1 MTKSKNK
8 GNVRQLFLYF
18 FGILV
23 RLFFKFPY
31 LCGHKT
37 TKPIYLTNDM
47 TKNITKDIRY
57 IGVDDPEM
65 RLFESQ
71 YATPDGMCYNS
82 YVILDEK
89 VAILDT
95 SDRRT
100 LGTWKENLTEAL
112 GGRTPDYLIVQHLEP
127 DHASG
132 IADLCALYPTLQIV
146 CSAKAQQMMPQYGLG
161 AAPIITVK
169 EGDTLSLGS
178 HTLRFIMAPMVHWP
192 EVMVTYDEADRVLF
206 SADGFG
212 KFGVYDADADD
223 WACEARRYY
232 FNICGKYGTPV
243 STLLKKAAALDI
255 QQILP
260 LHGPVLEGEKLAEAL
275 RLYTIWSAYDVETEG
290 VFIAHASIH
299 GNTAAA
305 AERLVEILK
314 AKGCPKV
321 AISDL
326 CRDDLGEAIED
337 AFRYGK
343 MICMASSYDA
353 GVFPPM
359 FDFLHHLE
367 IKAYQRRRVG
377 LVENGSWAP
386 SAAKTMRPMLEGM
399 KQVEIV
405 EPVVTLRG
413 TMKEADIPQLEALAD
428 AILA

>member
-1 MTKSKNK
+1 MKN
-8 GNVRQLFLYF
+8 
-18 FGILV
+18 I
-23 RLFFKFPY
+23 
-31 LCGHKT
+31 
-37 TKPIYLTNDM
+37 
-47 TKNITKDIRY
+47 ITKDIRY
-57 IGVDDPEM
+57 IGVDDPTLA
-65 RLFESQ
+65 LFESQ
-71 YATPDGMCYNS
+71 YHTPDGMCYNS

-89 VAILDT
+89 VAVMDT
-95 SDRRT
+95 SDSRT
-100 LGTWKENLTEAL
+100 IGQWKQNLTEAL
-112 GGRTPDYLIVQHLEP
+112 DGRQPDYLIVHHLEP

-132 IADLCALYPTLQIV
+132 IAEVCELYPSMQIV
-146 CSAKAQQMMPQYGLG
+146 CSAKAKQMMPQYFEGSALEER
-161 AAPIITVK
+161 ILTVK
-169 EGDTLSLGS
+169 EGDTLELGR
-178 HTLRFIMAPMVHWP
+178 HTLQFIMAPMVHWP
-192 EVMVTYDEADRVLF
+192 EVMVTYDNLDRALF

-243 STLLKKAAALDI
+243 STMLKKASALDI
-255 QQILP
+255 ERILP

-305 AERLVEILK
+305 AEHLAEILK

-321 AISDL
+321 AVSDL
-326 CRDDLGEAIED
+326 CRDDLSEAIED

-359 FDFLHHLE
+359 YDFLHHLD
-367 IKAYQRRRVG
+367 IKAYQRRRVA

-399 KQVEIV
+399 KQVEGV

-413 TMKEADIPQLEALAD
+413 RMKEADIPQLEALAD
-428 AILA
+428 ALLQA

>member
-1 MTKSKNK
+1 
-8 GNVRQLFLYF
+8 
-18 FGILV
+18 
-23 RLFFKFPY
+23 
-31 LCGHKT
+31 
-37 TKPIYLTNDM
+37 M
-47 TKNITKDIRY
+47 TKNITADIRY
-57 IGVDDPEM
+57 IGVDDPTQN
-65 RLFESQ
+65 LFESQ

-82 YVILDEK
+82 YVILDDK
-89 VAILDT
+89 IAVLDT
-95 SDRRT
+95 SDSRT
-100 LGTWKENLTEAL
+100 LASWKDNLSEVLA
-112 GGRTPDYLIVQHLEP
+112 GRQPDYLIVHHLEP

-132 IADLCALYPTLQIV
+132 IADVCAQYPALQIV
-146 CSAKAQQMMPQYGLG
+146 CSAKALQMMPQYFDADLLQDRVL
-161 AAPIITVK
+161 TVK
-169 EGDTLSLGS
+169 EGDTLSLGR

-192 EVMVTYDEADRVLF
+192 EVMVSYDDADCVLF

-232 FNICGKYGTPV
+232 FNIVGKYGGPV
-243 STLLKKAAALDI
+243 ATLLKKAAALDI

-260 LHGPVLEGEKLAEAL
+260 LHGPVLSGEQLAEAL
-275 RLYTIWSAYDVETEG
+275 RLYGIWSSYGVETDG

-299 GNTAAA
+299 GNTADAA
-305 AERLVEILK
+305 LRLADILQQ
-314 AKGCPKV
+314 KGCPKV

-353 GVFPPM
+353 SVFPPM
-359 FDFLHHLE
+359 YDFLHHLE
-367 IKAYQRRRVG
+367 LKAYQQRRVA

-386 SAAKTMRPMLEGM
+386 SAAKTMRHLLEGM
-399 KQVEIV
+399 KQLEIV

-413 TMKEADIPQLEALAD
+413 RLKDTDLPQLEALAD

>member
-1 MTKSKNK
+1 MTKE
-8 GNVRQLFLYF
+8 
-18 FGILV
+18 I
-23 RLFFKFPY
+23 
-31 LCGHKT
+31 C
-37 TKPIYLTNDM
+37 
-47 TKNITKDIRY
+47 KDIIY
-57 IGVDDPEM
+57 IGVDDPGQQ
-65 RLFESQ
+65 LFESQ
-71 YATPDGMCYNS
+71 YHTPDGMCYNS
-82 YVILDEK
+82 YVILDDK
-89 VAILDT
+89 IAVMDT
-95 SDRRT
+95 SDSRT
-100 LGTWKENLTEAL
+100 LEPWQRNLAEAL
-112 GGRTPDYLIVQHLEP
+112 DGRQPDFLVVHHLEP

-132 IADLCALYPTLQIV
+132 IAQVCALYPGMQIV
-146 CSAKAQQMMPQYGLG
+146 CSAKAKQMMPQYFADSSLE
-161 AAPIITVK
+161 ARVLPVK
-169 EGDTLSLGS
+169 EGDTLALGR
-178 HTLRFIMAPMVHWP
+178 HTLHFVMAPMVHWP
-192 EVMVTYDEADRVLF
+192 EVMVSYDSAARALF

-212 KFGVYDADADD
+212 KFGVYGADADD

-255 QQILP
+255 ERILP
-260 LHGPVLEGEKLAEAL
+260 LHGPVLEGDLLAEAL

-290 VFIAHASIH
+290 VFVAHASIH

-321 AISDL
+321 AVNDL

-337 AFRYGK
+337 AFRYGR
-343 MICMASSYDA
+343 MVCMASSYDA

-359 FDFLHHLE
+359 YDFLHHLD

-399 KQVEIV
+399 KQVEVV

-413 TMKEADIPQLEALAD
+413 RMTEADVTRLEALAD

>member
-1 MTKSKNK
+1 M
-8 GNVRQLFLYF
+8 L
-18 FGILV
+18 
-23 RLFFKFPY
+23 
-31 LCGHKT
+31 
-37 TKPIYLTNDM
+37 
-47 TKNITKDIRY
+47 ITPDIKY
-57 IGVDDPEM
+57 IGVDDAEM
-65 RLFESQ
+65 QLFESQ
-71 YATPDGMCYNS
+71 YHTPDGMCYNS

-89 VAILDT
+89 VAVMDT
-95 SDRRT
+95 SDSRT
-100 LGTWKENLTEAL
+100 LAQWFDNLSSAL
-112 GGRTPDYLIVQHLEP
+112 GSRQPDYLIVHHLEP

-132 IADLCALYPTLQIV
+132 IADVCARYPQLQLV
-146 CSAKAQQMMPQYGLG
+146 CSAKAKQMMPQYFEDSALQERVI
-161 AAPIITVK
+161 AVK
-169 EGDTLSLGS
+169 EGDTLALGR
-178 HTLRFIMAPMVHWP
+178 HTLHFIMAPMVHWP
-192 EVMVTYDEADRVLF
+192 EVMVTYDAADCVLF

-212 KFGVYDADADD
+212 KFGVYEADADD

-243 STLLKKAAALDI
+243 STLLKKAAALNI
-255 QQILP
+255 QKILP
-260 LHGPVLEGEKLAEAL
+260 LHGPVLEGEKMAEAV

-305 AERLVEILK
+305 AERLAEILK
-314 AKGCPKV
+314 QKGCPKV
-321 AISDL
+321 AVSDL

-359 FDFLHHLE
+359 YDFLHHLD

-386 SAAKTMRPMLEGM
+386 SAAKTMRPMLEAM

-413 TMKEADIPQLEALAD
+413 CMKDADLPQLEALAA

>member
-1 MTKSKNK
+1 MKN
-8 GNVRQLFLYF
+8 
-18 FGILV
+18 I
-23 RLFFKFPY
+23 
-31 LCGHKT
+31 
-37 TKPIYLTNDM
+37 
-47 TKNITKDIRY
+47 ITKDIRY
-57 IGVDDPEM
+57 IGVDDPTLA
-65 RLFESQ
+65 LFESQ
-71 YATPDGMCYNS
+71 YHTPDGMCYNS

-89 VAILDT
+89 VAVMDT
-95 SDRRT
+95 SDSRT
-100 LGTWKENLTEAL
+100 IGQWKQNLTEAL
-112 GGRTPDYLIVQHLEP
+112 DGRQPDYLIVHHLEP

-132 IADLCALYPTLQIV
+132 IAEVCELYPSMQIV
-146 CSAKAQQMMPQYGLG
+146 CSAKAKQMMPQYFEGSALEER
-161 AAPIITVK
+161 ILTVK
-169 EGDTLSLGS
+169 EGDTLELGR
-178 HTLRFIMAPMVHWP
+178 HTLQFIMAPMVHWP
-192 EVMVTYDEADRVLF
+192 EVMVTYDNLDRALF

-243 STLLKKAAALDI
+243 STMLKKASALDI
-255 QQILP
+255 ERILP

-275 RLYTIWSAYDVETEG
+275 RLYPIWSAYDVETEG

-305 AERLVEILK
+305 AEHLAEILK

-321 AISDL
+321 AVSDL
-326 CRDDLGEAIED
+326 CRDDLSEAIED

-359 FDFLHHLE
+359 YDFLHHLD
-367 IKAYQRRRVG
+367 IKAYQRRRVA

-399 KQVEIV
+399 KQVEVV

-413 TMKEADIPQLEALAD
+413 RMKEADIPQLEALAD
-428 AILA
+428 ALLQA

>member
-1 MTKSKNK
+1 M
-8 GNVRQLFLYF
+8 
-18 FGILV
+18 I
-23 RLFFKFPY
+23 
-31 LCGHKT
+31 
-37 TKPIYLTNDM
+37 
-47 TKNITKDIRY
+47 KNITADIRY
-57 IGVDDPEM
+57 IGVDDPEQH
-65 RLFESQ
+65 LFESQ
-71 YATPDGMCYNS
+71 YHTPDGMCYNS
-82 YVILDEK
+82 FVILDEK
-89 VAILDT
+89 VAIMDT
-95 SDRRT
+95 SDSRT
-100 LGTWKENLTEAL
+100 LEAWKANLKEAL
-112 GGRTPDYLIVQHLEP
+112 AGRQPDYLIVQHLEP

-132 IADLCALYPTLQIV
+132 IAEVCALYPTLQIV
-146 CSAKAQQMMPQYGLG
+146 CSAKAKQMMPQYMSAPHSAPEG
-161 AAPIITVK
+161 ATAPTSSANKSTEAPSGAVGGASRVLTVK
-169 EGDTLSLGS
+169 EGDTLSLGR
-178 HTLRFIMAPMVHWP
+178 HTLQFIMAPMVHWP
-192 EVMVTYDEADRVLF
+192 EVMVTYDATDKVLF

-255 QQILP
+255 QKILP
-260 LHGPVLEGEKLAEAL
+260 LHGPVLEGEKLAEAV

-359 FDFLHHLE
+359 YDFLHHLD

-399 KQVEIV
+399 KQVEVV

-413 TMKEADIPQLEALAD
+413 KMKDEDLAQLEALAD

>member
-1 MTKSKNK
+1 MKIT
-8 GNVRQLFLYF
+8 
-18 FGILV
+18 
-23 RLFFKFPY
+23 
-31 LCGHKT
+31 
-37 TKPIYLTNDM
+37 D
-47 TKNITKDIRY
+47 NIKY
-57 IGVDDPEM
+57 IGVDDADM
-65 RLFESQ
+65 HLFESQ
-71 YATPDGMCYNS
+71 YVTPDGMCYNS

-89 VAILDT
+89 VAVMDT
-95 SDRRT
+95 SDHRT
-100 LGTWKENLTEAL
+100 IDVWKENLKEAL
-112 GGRTPDYLIVQHLEP
+112 GDRQPDYLIVHHLEP

-132 IADLCALYPTLQIV
+132 IAELCALYPDLQVV
-146 CSAKAQQMMPQYGLG
+146 CSAKAAQMMSQYFD
-161 AAPIITVK
+161 APLNVLTVK
-169 EGDTLSLGS
+169 EGDTLSLGR

-192 EVMVTYDEADRVLF
+192 EVMVTYDDCDRVLF

-212 KFGVYDADADD
+212 KFGVYEADADD

-255 QQILP
+255 QKILP
-260 LHGPVLEGEKLAEAL
+260 LHGPVLEGEKMAEAI

-321 AISDL
+321 AVNDL

-359 FDFLHHLE
+359 YDFLHHLD

-377 LVENGSWAP
+377 IVENGSWAP

-399 KQVEIV
+399 KQVELV

-413 TMKEADIPQLEALAD
+413 KMKDTDILQLDALAD

>member
-1 MTKSKNK
+1 MKE
-8 GNVRQLFLYF
+8 
-18 FGILV
+18 
-23 RLFFKFPY
+23 
-31 LCGHKT
+31 
-37 TKPIYLTNDM
+37 
-47 TKNITKDIRY
+47 ITKDVVY
-57 IGVDDPEM
+57 IGVDDPTQH
-65 RLFESQ
+65 LFESQ
-71 YATPDGMCYNS
+71 YHTPEGMCYNS
-82 YVILDEK
+82 YVIIDEK
-89 VAILDT
+89 VAVMDT
-95 SDRRT
+95 SDSRT
-100 LGTWKENLTEAL
+100 LGEWKANLATAL
-112 GGRTPDYLIVQHLEP
+112 DGRQPDYRVVHHLEP

-132 IADLCALYPTLQIV
+132 IAEVCALYPQMQIV
-146 CSAKAQQMMPQYGLG
+146 CSAKAKQMMPQYWPLTDSNHGGESLEE
-161 AAPIITVK
+161 ARIITVK
-169 EGDTLSLGS
+169 EGDTLALGR
-178 HTLRFIMAPMVHWP
+178 HTLHFVMAPMVHWP
-192 EVMVTYDEADRVLF
+192 EVMVSYDDADRLLF

-243 STLLKKAAALDI
+243 ATLLKKAAALSIDK
-255 QQILP
+255 ILP
-260 LHGPVLEGEKLAEAL
+260 LHGPVLEGEKMAEAL

-290 VFIAHASIH
+290 VFVAHASIH

-305 AERLVEILK
+305 AEKLVEILK

-321 AISDL
+321 AVNDL

-359 FDFLHHLE
+359 YDFLHHLD

-399 KQVEIV
+399 KQVEVV

-413 TMKEADIPQLEALAD
+413 RMKEADLAQLEALAD

>member
-1 MTKSKNK
+1 MKN
-8 GNVRQLFLYF
+8 
-18 FGILV
+18 I
-23 RLFFKFPY
+23 
-31 LCGHKT
+31 
-37 TKPIYLTNDM
+37 
-47 TKNITKDIRY
+47 ITKDIRY
-57 IGVDDPEM
+57 IGVDDPTLA
-65 RLFESQ
+65 LFESQ
-71 YATPDGMCYNS
+71 YHTPDGMCYNS

-89 VAILDT
+89 VAVMDT
-95 SDRRT
+95 SDSRT
-100 LGTWKENLTEAL
+100 IGQWKQNLTEAL
-112 GGRTPDYLIVQHLEP
+112 DGRQPDYLIVHHLEP

-132 IADLCALYPTLQIV
+132 IAEVCELYPSMQIV
-146 CSAKAQQMMPQYGLG
+146 CSAKAKQMMPQYFEGSALEER
-161 AAPIITVK
+161 ILTVK
-169 EGDTLSLGS
+169 EGDTLELGR
-178 HTLRFIMAPMVHWP
+178 HTLQFIMAPMVHWP
-192 EVMVTYDEADRVLF
+192 EVMVTYDNLDRALF

-212 KFGVYDADADD
+212 KFGVYDTDADD

-243 STLLKKAAALDI
+243 STLLKKASALDI
-255 QQILP
+255 ERILP

-305 AERLVEILK
+305 AEHLAEILK

-321 AISDL
+321 AVSDL
-326 CRDDLGEAIED
+326 CRDDLSEAIED
-337 AFRYGK
+337 AFCYGK

-359 FDFLHHLE
+359 YDFLHHLD
-367 IKAYQRRRVG
+367 IKAYQRRRVA

-399 KQVEIV
+399 KQVEVV

-413 TMKEADIPQLEALAD
+413 RMKEADIPQLEALAD
-428 AILA
+428 ALLQA

>member
-1 MTKSKNK
+1 M
-8 GNVRQLFLYF
+8 
-18 FGILV
+18 I
-23 RLFFKFPY
+23 
-31 LCGHKT
+31 
-37 TKPIYLTNDM
+37 
-47 TKNITKDIRY
+47 KNITAGIRY
-57 IGVDDPEM
+57 IGVDDPEQH
-65 RLFESQ
+65 LFESQ
-71 YATPDGMCYNS
+71 YHTPDGMCYNS
-82 YVILDEK
+82 FVILDEK
-89 VAILDT
+89 VAIMDT
-95 SDRRT
+95 SDSRT
-100 LGTWKENLTEAL
+100 LEAWKANLKEAL
-112 GGRTPDYLIVQHLEP
+112 AGRQPDYLIVQHLEP

-132 IADLCALYPTLQIV
+132 IAEVCALYPTLQVV
-146 CSAKAQQMMPQYGLG
+146 CSAKAKQMMPQYMTLSG
-161 AAPIITVK
+161 AEEGAIITVK
-169 EGDTLSLGS
+169 EGDTLSLGR
-178 HTLRFIMAPMVHWP
+178 HTLQFIMAPMVHWP
-192 EVMVTYDEADRVLF
+192 EVMVTYDATDKVLF

-255 QQILP
+255 QKILP
-260 LHGPVLEGEKLAEAL
+260 LHGPVLEGEKLAEAV

-359 FDFLHHLE
+359 YDFLHHLD

-405 EPVVTLRG
+405 EPIVTLRG
-413 TMKEADIPQLEALAD
+413 KMKDEDLAQLEALAD

>member
-1 MTKSKNK
+1 M
-8 GNVRQLFLYF
+8 
-18 FGILV
+18 I
-23 RLFFKFPY
+23 
-31 LCGHKT
+31 
-37 TKPIYLTNDM
+37 
-47 TKNITKDIRY
+47 KNITTDIRY
-57 IGVDDPEM
+57 IGVDDPSQH
-65 RLFESQ
+65 LFESQ

-82 YVILDEK
+82 YLLLDEQIA
-89 VAILDT
+89 VMDT
-95 SDRRT
+95 SDSCT
-100 LGTWKENLTEAL
+100 LEEWKQNLQQAL
-112 GGRTPDYLIVQHLEP
+112 DGRQPNYLIVHHLEP

-132 IADLCALYPTLQIV
+132 IAEMCALYPQMQIV
-146 CSAKAQQMMPQYGLG
+146 CSAKAKQMMPQYLPRADSSCGGEGLDETR
-161 AAPIITVK
+161 ILTVK
-169 EGDTLSLGS
+169 EGDTLTLGR
-178 HTLRFIMAPMVHWP
+178 HTLKFIMAPMVHWP
-192 EVMVTYDEADRVLF
+192 EVMMTFDEADGVLF
-206 SADGFG
+206 SADAFG

-255 QQILP
+255 RQILP
-260 LHGPVLEGEKLAEAL
+260 LHGPVLADEKLAEAL

-305 AERLVEILK
+305 AKRLAEILK
-314 AKGCPKV
+314 QKGCPKV
-321 AISDL
+321 AVSDL
-326 CRDDLGEAIED
+326 CRDDFGEAIED

-359 FDFLHHLE
+359 YDFLHHLD

-377 LVENGSWAP
+377 IVENGSWAP
-386 SAAKTMRPMLEGM
+386 SAAKTMRPMLEAM
-399 KQVEIV
+399 KQVDIV

-413 TMKEADIPQLEALAD
+413 RLKDTDLPQLEALAD

>member
-1 MTKSKNK
+1 MK
-8 GNVRQLFLYF
+8 R
-18 FGILV
+18 I
-23 RLFFKFPY
+23 
-31 LCGHKT
+31 
-37 TKPIYLTNDM
+37 M
-47 TKNITKDIRY
+47 TKNITPDIRY
-57 IGVDDPEM
+57 IGVDDPEQ

-71 YATPDGMCYNS
+71 YHTPDGMCYNS

-89 VAILDT
+89 VSIMDT
-95 SDRRT
+95 SDSCT
-100 LGTWKENLTEAL
+100 LEQWKANLQEAL
-112 GGRTPDYLIVQHLEP
+112 DGRQPDYLIVHHLEP

-132 IADLCALYPTLQIV
+132 IAEVCALYPTLQVV
-146 CSAKAQQMMPQYGLG
+146 CSAKAKQMMPQYWPASEGEER
-161 AAPIITVK
+161 IQTVK
-169 EGDTLSLGS
+169 EGDTLSLGH
-178 HTLRFIMAPMVHWP
+178 HTLRFILAPMVHWP
-192 EVMVTYDEADRVLF
+192 EVMTTYDEADRVLF
-206 SADGFG
+206 SADAFG

-255 QQILP
+255 QKILP
-260 LHGPVLEGEKLAEAL
+260 LHGPVLEGEQLAEAV

-305 AERLVEILK
+305 AGRLAEILK

-321 AISDL
+321 AVSDL
-326 CRDDLGEAIED
+326 CRDDLAEAIED
-337 AFRYGK
+337 AFRFGK

-359 FDFLHHLE
+359 YDFLHHLD

-413 TMKEADIPQLEALAD
+413 KMKDADVAQLEALAD
-428 AILA
+428 AILL